1 MVLNNMKLKFK
12 NIYELDDKINYIN
25 RNKLNEMEYSDKY
38 IRAWDMIRDFSGDTD
53 VYDDWSDS
61 IEHMM
66 DC

>member
-1 MVLNNMKLKFK
+1 MKLKFK